1 MPRYFFHFENEDSKT
16 LDLVGQDLAN
26 DEAAKAE
33 GAKLAADVALSD
45 AIEGEYPTYT
55 WVEVLDE
62 NERPVARLP
71 VAEAVREPNRRV

>member
-1 MPRYFFHFENEDSKT
+1 MPRYFFHFENEDSAT
-16 LDLVGQDLAN
+16 LDLVGQDLPN

-33 GAKLAADVALSD
+33 GAKLAADVGLNN

-71 VAEAVREPNRRV
+71 VAEAVQEPNRRV